1 MPTHTRLLAVAL
13 MLSTVVLSSCG
24 TLTRGSYFSSRPSPG
39 LYMGTRSNFALL
51 TSPVSLQVC
60 WPLIVCPLVFIATAP
75 VDIVVDTVLIPYDA
89 SR

>member
-1 MPTHTRLLAVAL
+1 MY
-13 MLSTVVLSSCG
+13 
-24 TLTRGSYFSSRPSPG
+24 RGVRNNFSFLFS
-39 LYMGTRSNFALL
+39 A
-51 TSPVSLQVC
+51 TSAQFC